1 MARRASVSK
10 SSNPE
15 TIKSSNL
22 MNICIGVVSPSA
34 AWMLPRHFV
43 DVLRRAFPRHTFLEA
58 WDRETL
64 RQVLVESDAAFAA
77 FVDKDLVPSLT
88 RLRWVQAPA
97 AGVGHILSPELVA
110 SSIVLTSARGVR
122 ARAIAE
128 HVMLMA
134 LALARQVPLVLQR
147 QKERV
152 WALDEIEAAAR
163 IRTLRGR
170 QMGIVGLGSIGSEV
184 AGLAA
189 AFGMRVVATR
199 RRTNE
204 PLPHGVEAVMPPERL
219 SDLLAASDIVV
230 LSAALTRDTRLL
242 INRESLTHIKPGA
255 LLINIG
261 RGRLIDDDAVIEAL
275 QSGALGGAAL
285 DVFTREPLDP
295 ASPYWNLRN
304 VIVTPH
310 VSGAMEDYW
319 TPLVD
324 LFAENLR
331 RFEQGAPLINVVDK
345 TAGY

>member
-1 MARRASVSK
+1 
-10 SSNPE
+10 
-15 TIKSSNL
+15 
-22 MNICIGVVSPSA
+22 MNIGIGVVSPSA
-34 AWMLPRHFV
+34 AWVLPRHFV
-43 DVLRRAFPRHTFLEA
+43 DLLRRDFPQHTFLEA

-64 RQVLVESDAAFAA
+64 RQVLLESDAAFAA
-77 FVDKDLVPSLT
+77 FIDKDLVPSLT

-97 AGVGHILSPELVA
+97 AGVGHILSAELTA
-110 SSIVLTSARGVR
+110 SPIVLTSARGIR

-134 LALARQVPLVLQR
+134 LALARQLPLVLQR
-147 QKERV
+147 QKEHV
-152 WALDEIEAAAR
+152 WALDEIEAAAS

-184 AGLAA
+184 AGMAA

-199 RRTNE
+199 RRPNE
-204 PLPHGVEAVMPPERL
+204 PLPQGIGAVMPPERL
-219 SDLLAASDIVV
+219 PELLASSDVVV
-230 LSAALTRDTRLL
+230 LSAALTPDTRLL
-242 INRESLTHIKPGA
+242 INRDSLAHVKRGA

-275 QSGALGGAAL
+275 RTGALGGAAL

-295 ASPYWNLRN
+295 ASPYWDLPN

-310 VSGAMEDYW
+310 LSGAMEDYW
-319 TPLVD
+319 TPLVT

-331 RFEQGAPLINVVDK
+331 RFEQGEPLINVVDK
-345 TAGY
+345 SAGY